1 VTWGVDPLEHV
12 DRAVLQAGAAVGETD
27 VEVDRD
33 VRTAYPPC
41 FSGGSTGP
49 QTATPSSSPTFS
61 RFCSKFESMA
71 IVPVVPCLAI

>member
-12 DRAVLQAGAAVGETD
+12 DRAVLQAGAVGETD

-33 VRTAYPPC
+33 VRTAYPLLLRRLD
-41 FSGGSTGP
+41 GSPDGD
-49 QTATPSSSPTFS
+49 AVLLADLL